1 MAWKQEILNFFFPC
15 ETLLPLTM
23 EVVCRELMGKC
34 IVLICY
40 ASKLSTLM
48 SITQAYKYNEVNK

>member
-1 MAWKQEILNFFFPC
+1 
-15 ETLLPLTM
+15 M

>member
-1 MAWKQEILNFFFPC
+1 MAWKQEILNCFFPC
-15 ETLLPLTM
+15 ETILPWTM
-23 EVVCRELMGKC
+23 EVVCRKLMRKC

>member
-34 IVLICY
+34 IVWSTCY
-40 ASKLSTLM
+40 ASKRSTL
-48 SITQAYKYNEVNK
+48 ITITRRLTNIIE